1 MTKHEAISEL
11 DARFKQPWRLAPAVN
26 CEVIVSAEGQIV
38 SPQWIME
45 YLHDL
50 RHYAT
55 ADARK
60 RARELEKS

>member
-1 MTKHEAISEL
+1 MDQSKSKAIQEL

-26 CEVIVSAEGQIV
+26 CEIIVSSEGQIV

-50 RHYAT
+50 HHFTERS
-55 ADARK
+55 K
-60 RARELEKS
+60 